1 MISSS
6 PSTENFSK
14 KYTHFSYANLL
25 ILSIYGISTLLYP
38 NYDWYVN
45 FKPKFAIDSPNG
57 KNSCAQFNTQN
68 QIAAG
73 DQKLKNLFQVAR
85 NLKS

>member
-1 MISSS
+1 M
-6 PSTENFSK
+6 
-14 KYTHFSYANLL
+14 
-25 ILSIYGISTLLYP
+25 YP
-38 NYDWYVN
+38 NSDWYAN
-45 FKPKFAIDSPNG
+45 FKPKIAIDSPNG

-68 QIAAG
+68 QIVTG